1 MPGRCCQ
8 SLLAHMQN
16 VSEMSKA
23 DRLPSRSEDAQI
35 AARIH
40 NARPHPGVLQRL
52 DGAIDG
58 KTFRD
63 AAEINRKR
71 AAKHHRSRFP
81 IENNIAP
88 VATGN
93 QFVRRDIECAVR
105 PRGQDLS
112 RAQDA
117 KGPSVDRNRP
127 KMREPVQPTQFASR
141 IMKIHQPMHAT
152 NRTKSRFHPTLDGHA
167 LPRPRRHI
175 DKGAEQWARPPH
187 FNAARHRKRRA
198 AAARHR

>member
-1 MPGRCCQ
+1 
-8 SLLAHMQN
+8 MQN

-88 VATGN
+88 VPLETN
-93 QFVRRDIECAVR
+93 
-105 PRGQDLS
+105 LS
-112 RAQDA
+112 VVTSNA
-117 KGPSVDRNRP
+117 PSVR
-127 KMREPVQPTQFASR
+127 
-141 IMKIHQPMHAT
+141 
-152 NRTKSRFHPTLDGHA
+152 
-167 LPRPRRHI
+167 
-175 DKGAEQWARPPH
+175 
-187 FNAARHRKRRA
+187 AART
-198 AAARHR
+198 